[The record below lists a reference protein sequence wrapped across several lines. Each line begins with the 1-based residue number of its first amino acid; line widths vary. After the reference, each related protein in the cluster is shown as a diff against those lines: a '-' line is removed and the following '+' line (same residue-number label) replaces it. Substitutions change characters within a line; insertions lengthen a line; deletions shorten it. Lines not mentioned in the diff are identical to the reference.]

1 MKDETPSATPEKPP
15 ISRYVPG
22 LSAKLLLL
30 TILFVM
36 LAEVLVFVPSVSN
49 FRRQW
54 LMERLAAAQIASLAA
69 EAAPGGQLP
78 SMLRDELL
86 ERAQV
91 KAIAVKRDDSRMLVI
106 EMDMPAE
113 IDASYDLR
121 DASWLTLIADALMVY
136 VTPEDRVIRV
146 VGDPGFHEGETIEVV
161 MGEAPLKAAM
171 IRYGLDILGL
181 SILISIITAALVYLT
196 LDAILVKP
204 MTKLTWNI
212 VRFSQ
217 RPEDPTRIIAPSA
230 RRDEIGTAEREL
242 SAMQRELAETLS
254 QKSRLAAL
262 GLAVSKI
269 SHDLRNMLS
278 SAQLLSDR
286 LIAIKDPTVQR
297 LVPKLIASLDRAIR
311 LCAQTLNYGQ
321 AQETPPRRKR
331 FALAPLVAEIGDS
344 LGLPR
349 QRIGWAVEV
358 EPMLEVDADR
368 DQLYRVLSN
377 LTRNAVQA
385 LESEGEIEG
394 EIIVAGRREGAVT
407 VDRSGGHR
415 PRGHGEG
422 PRPSVRGV
430 SGKRPQRWNRAWTR
444 HRARARAGPWRA
456 DRADRQRRR
465 RHLPRHHPRCG
476 GGVEAGAAAQRLNGG
491 SLGPR
496 PRQPCLCAGDGLG
509 RACLVPAS
517 LPRFFCAHALGLRL
531 AFTSRLAFGR
541 SEAPVAQLD
550 RAPDYKSGGRSSNPS
565 GAPSPCSM
573 GASVRQRRRPIAE
586 KMLRPRKGSGYG

>member
-1 MKDETPSATPEKPP
+1 VLLVNNEASGAAEDKKRA
-15 ISRYVPG
+15 SRYVPG

-30 TILFVM
+30 TILFIM

-54 LMERLAAAQIASLAA
+54 LMERLAAAHIASLAA

-91 KAIAVKRDDSRMLVI
+91 KAIAVKRADSRVLII
-106 EMDMPAE
+106 EMDMPAD

-121 DASWLTLIADALMVY
+121 HASWMTLIADALMVY
-136 VTPEDRVIRV
+136 LAPDDRVIRV
-146 VGDPGFHEGETIEVV
+146 VGASGFDGGEFIEVV

-181 SILISIITAALVYLT
+181 SILVSIITAALVYLS
-196 LDAILVKP
+196 LDALLVKP

-212 VRFSQ
+212 VRFSE
-217 RPEDPTRIIAPSA
+217 RPEDPTRVITPSS

-242 SAMQRELAETLS
+242 SAMQKELAGTLS

-286 LIAIKDPTVQR
+286 LITVKDPTVQR

-311 LCAQTLNYGQ
+311 LCARTLDYGQ

-331 FALAPLVAEIGDS
+331 FQLAPLIVEIGDS

-349 QRIGWAVEV
+349 QSLDWTVDVE
-358 EPMLEVDADR
+358 EELEVDADR

-377 LTRNAVQA
+377 LCRNAVQA
-385 LESEGEIEG
+385 LESEGEDAG
-394 EIIVAGRREGAVT
+394 EILVAARREGSVT
-407 VDRSGGHR
+407 VIEVADTG
-415 PRGHGEG
+415 
-422 PRPSVRGV
+422 RGV
-430 SGKRPQRWNRAWTR
+430 PEKARSHLFKAFQSVARKGGSGLGLAIAAELVQAHGGQIALVKNEGGATFRVTIPDVVVDLE
-444 HRARARAGPWRA
+444 RAR
-456 DRADRQRRR
+456 
-465 RHLPRHHPRCG
+465 
-476 GGVEAGAAAQRLNGG
+476 RL
-491 SLGPR
+491 S
-496 PRQPCLCAGDGLG
+496 A
-509 RACLVPAS
+509 
-517 LPRFFCAHALGLRL
+517 
-531 AFTSRLAFGR
+531 
-541 SEAPVAQLD
+541 
-550 RAPDYKSGGRSSNPS
+550 
-565 GAPSPCSM
+565 
-573 GASVRQRRRPIAE
+573 
-586 KMLRPRKGSGYG
+586 